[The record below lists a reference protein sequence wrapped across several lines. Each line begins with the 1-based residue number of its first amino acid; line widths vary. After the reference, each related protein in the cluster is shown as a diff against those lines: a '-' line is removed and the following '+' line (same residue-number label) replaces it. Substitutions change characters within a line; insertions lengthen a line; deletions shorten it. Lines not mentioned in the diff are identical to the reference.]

1 MLLYCLMAYC
11 AQIDARLVFRTFDV
25 KSGISD
31 NYVLSILR
39 DQYGFMWFGTINGL
53 NRYDGYQC
61 KRYTTTQLGTYNNCI
76 NSVAEDASGC
86 IWIKTPGLY
95 LCYNRELDEIDK
107 DIYGRLSRLGI
118 EATHIEMLN
127 VDCEQNLWC
136 VANGRLYYYT
146 FKDGGLRQLLLPD
159 KKLLHVVSR
168 QRRSFLLFADGE
180 IAQIN
185 WETGQL
191 QNVLQLTLPSSG
203 EHCMYMDTQYRLWI
217 YTIYSSYVQCY
228 DTSRQ
233 TFVELSEK
241 DILKADFVKTIVDDG
256 DGNIWMGTNS
266 QGIYIF
272 AKDKNS
278 FVQID
283 QNVDNPFS
291 LSSNHIN
298 CLYKDNQEIMWVGTT
313 KQGVSFTCLNN
324 TFFEVYRAPELEDIS
339 CFQEDNDGYLW
350 LGFDGKGLARYDSER
365 GTYKFFN
372 TGNCNIPSNLIISSY
387 VDTNGKL
394 WFGSYGNGIFY
405 KEGETFHPLNR
416 FVEGEGKEN
425 PIKYVRHFV
434 EDKYG
439 NLWIGTF
446 LHGLY
451 CLNDRG
457 EFTSYTMKNSCLR
470 TNSITDLV
478 YSDDFSTLYVGTSTG
493 LYMVDV
499 QTKQPT
505 FVNCRNEENRLLDK
519 IHVNC
524 LYRDSRGLLWI
535 GTQTGIRVYDER
547 KGTLMHLSADD
558 GLSHPYV
565 RGIAEDHD
573 KNIWITTD
581 YGITH
586 IIVIDN
592 PAEQDLQ
599 YCCYPYFE
607 EDGIG
612 NIHFCNYSIYCNSK
626 GEILMGGTGKY
637 LKISPIRNKYHIS
650 SHKVIFTGLYL
661 ANQRIDVGA
670 ATHDGRILLQ
680 KNIQLLD
687 EITVNYSDN
696 NFALEISAMDY
707 GIQHKLQFAYRL
719 GAGEEWIKLE
729 GNKIYFNKLSP
740 GTYPL
745 QVRVNEVHGTNSPVS
760 NLTIRVRPP
769 FWLSVPAYIIYDF
782 LVLVIGFFVLRRIR
796 TKHRR
801 ILAQQKRELEI
812 RQQLEMDEAK
822 MRFFTNVSH
831 DLRTPLSLIITPL
844 EKLLHSEKGKIIKDD
859 LLLMHRNA
867 TTLVNEVNQL
877 LDFRKL
883 DQQKVQL
890 SLSYG
895 DLTDFIA
902 ETCVPFESLSQKHGI
917 ALQVHINTSKIEMDF
932 DRNKVQRIVF
942 NLLSNAIKY
951 NHENG
956 SVTVSVDKIQTD
968 SGECVRIE
976 VADSGIGVKDE
987 NKEKIFDRFFQEQ
1000 HVTTPYMGSGI
1011 GLHIVKEY
1019 VTLHGG
1025 EITVTDNKPQGSV
1038 FTVILPII
1046 QSAESVEVE
1055 GDTAEIV
1062 TDTVSKIVS
1071 KQSEVSLLIVEDN
1084 DDFRSFLMNCL
1095 KEHYQVFEASNGKNA
1110 LSVLAH
1116 RSVSIVISDVMMPV
1130 MDGMELCRKIK
1141 TDIRYSH
1148 IPVILL
1154 TARTAEEN
1162 ILGGLKEGA
1171 DEYITKPFNL
1181 EILLLRIHKL
1191 LEWARRNHEMFNTVD
1206 ISPSEITISTLDEQ
1220 LIEKSI
1226 RIVEDNMDNSDFS
1239 VEEFSAAVGMSR
1251 SGLYKKMIQITGKSP
1266 LEFIR
1271 ILRLKRGK
1279 KLLESSQLGV
1289 SQIAYQVGIS
1299 PKQFA
1304 KFFKEEF
1311 GYLPSEYKKDSIRNK
1326 TEQ

>member
-1 MLLYCLMAYC
+1 M
-11 AQIDARLVFRTFDV
+11 
-25 KSGISD
+25 
-31 NYVLSILR
+31 
-39 DQYGFMWFGTINGL
+39 
-53 NRYDGYQC
+53 
-61 KRYTTTQLGTYNNCI
+61 
-76 NSVAEDASGC
+76 
-86 IWIKTPGLY
+86 
-95 LCYNRELDEIDK
+95 
-107 DIYGRLSRLGI
+107 
-118 EATHIEMLN
+118 
-127 VDCEQNLWC
+127 
-136 VANGRLYYYT
+136 
-146 FKDGGLRQLLLPD
+146 
-159 KKLLHVVSR
+159 
-168 QRRSFLLFADGE
+168 
-180 IAQIN
+180 
-185 WETGQL
+185 
-191 QNVLQLTLPSSG
+191 
-203 EHCMYMDTQYRLWI
+203 
-217 YTIYSSYVQCY
+217 
-228 DTSRQ
+228 
-233 TFVELSEK
+233 
-241 DILKADFVKTIVDDG
+241 
-256 DGNIWMGTNS
+256 
-266 QGIYIF
+266 
-272 AKDKNS
+272 
-278 FVQID
+278 
-283 QNVDNPFS
+283 
-291 LSSNHIN
+291 
-298 CLYKDNQEIMWVGTT
+298 
-313 KQGVSFTCLNN
+313 
-324 TFFEVYRAPELEDIS
+324 
-339 CFQEDNDGYLW
+339 
-350 LGFDGKGLARYDSER
+350 
-365 GTYKFFN
+365 
-372 TGNCNIPSNLIISSY
+372 
-387 VDTNGKL
+387 
-394 WFGSYGNGIFY
+394 
-405 KEGETFHPLNR
+405 
-416 FVEGEGKEN
+416 
-425 PIKYVRHFV
+425 
-434 EDKYG
+434 
-439 NLWIGTF
+439 
-446 LHGLY
+446 
-451 CLNDRG
+451 
-457 EFTSYTMKNSCLR
+457 
-470 TNSITDLV
+470 
-478 YSDDFSTLYVGTSTG
+478 
-493 LYMVDV
+493 
-499 QTKQPT
+499 
-505 FVNCRNEENRLLDK
+505 
-519 IHVNC
+519 
-524 LYRDSRGLLWI
+524 
-535 GTQTGIRVYDER
+535 
-547 KGTLMHLSADD
+547 
-558 GLSHPYV
+558 
-565 RGIAEDHD
+565 
-573 KNIWITTD
+573 
-581 YGITH
+581 
-586 IIVIDN
+586 
-592 PAEQDLQ
+592 
-599 YCCYPYFE
+599 
-607 EDGIG
+607 
-612 NIHFCNYSIYCNSK
+612 
-626 GEILMGGTGKY
+626 
-637 LKISPIRNKYHIS
+637 
-650 SHKVIFTGLYL
+650 
-661 ANQRIDVGA
+661 
-670 ATHDGRILLQ
+670 LQ

-1000 HVTTPYMGSGI
+1000 HVTTTYMGSGI

-1095 KEHYQVFEASNGKNA
+1095 KEYYQVFEASNGKNA

-1226 RIVEDNMDNSDFS
+1226 RIVEDNMDLS
-1239 VEEFSAAVGMSR
+1239 
-1251 SGLYKKMIQITGKSP
+1251 LIHI
-1266 LEFIR
+1266 
-1271 ILRLKRGK
+1271 
-1279 KLLESSQLGV
+1279 
-1289 SQIAYQVGIS
+1289 
-1299 PKQFA
+1299 
-1304 KFFKEEF
+1304 
-1311 GYLPSEYKKDSIRNK
+1311 
-1326 TEQ
+1326 